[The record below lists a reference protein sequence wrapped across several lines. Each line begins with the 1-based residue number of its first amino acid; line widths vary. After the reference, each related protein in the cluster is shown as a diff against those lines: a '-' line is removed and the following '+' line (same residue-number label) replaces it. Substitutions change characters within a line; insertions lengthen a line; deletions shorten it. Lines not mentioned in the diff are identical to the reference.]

1 MIPESTSEFPLF
13 NFINTSSIVLT
24 VLVVFE
30 YSPLTFKFPVIV
42 TSPVIDVAPERATV
56 PTPVDV
62 ILIGVKVV
70 DPSLD
75 FVVMESDLPWKV
87 FAIVTSPDDLEI
99 SNESLPAVVPT
110 INPAEPCTLSDQ
122 VVISFESALKKFP
135 PAIVVEFV
143 LVVEDTSTKF
153 AAVVLPLNTAPLI
166 LEFKFNPGLI
176 VVNPDTAGDGV
187 NSALPDA
194 IATLT
199 FAAMI
204 VDTT

>member
-1 MIPESTSEFPLF
+1 MKA
-13 NFINTSSIVLT
+13 SSMVLI

-110 INPAEPCTLSDQ
+110 INPAEPCTCSDP
-122 VVISFESALKKFP
+122 VVISLLECCSIFLFFLL
-135 PAIVVEFV
+135 IH
-143 LVVEDTSTKF
+143 
-153 AAVVLPLNTAPLI
+153 LI
-166 LEFKFNPGLI
+166 LKVLCLLCRHNL
-176 VVNPDTAGDGV
+176 
-187 NSALPDA
+187 L
-194 IATLT
+194 
-199 FAAMI
+199 
-204 VDTT
+204 